1 MICPGRQCQPTV
13 GNVHVY
19 WDDNHLTPTYV
30 ETLAPVFIERVL
42 AALEHDGMRLGR

>member
-1 MICPGRQCQPTV
+1 MICPDRQCQPTV

-30 ETLAPVFIERVL
+30 ETLAPVFIERAL